1 LKQRLREMAAPTPRT
16 GTALAETLPAWIA
29 GQVRH
34 RPHALALRFKRLG
47 RWEQLSWHALGAKV
61 EALAAGLAA
70 HDFGVGDALLLVS
83 QPREEALLLS
93 LAAQW
98 RGGIAVPVEPSVSNQ
113 TLGRI
118 VRHLAPLFTFAD
130 DDQQVDRLLALSEWV
145 IDANPRGLRPHPHA
159 DVVEYSTLASLDVG
173 VKAIA
178 RPDHDAFIFYRDDA
192 GNGIEERRMTHATL
206 IREALLVAQEEHLQP
221 SDDAFAA
228 RAFATTAQA
237 RYLVAPWLLTGFRLN
252 FPESLE
258 TRDNDRRELSP
269 TLVAG
274 TRETYGRVARLVD
287 ARLPG
292 ANSVRRRLLDRLS
305 DKRSPWLLRTVA
317 WWLVA
322 RPLREVIG
330 FRRVHAALVAGAA
343 LDEDAAR
350 LFKALRIDVRM
361 WPDDGQWQRLPEH
374 ILSAQEAADVQGQ
387 PA

>member
-1 LKQRLREMAAPTPRT
+1 MVAPTPE
-16 GTALAETLPAWIA
+16 LPDTLPAWLA
-29 GQVRH
+29 EQARH
-34 RPHALALRFKRLG
+34 RPHAPALRHKRLG
-47 RWEQLSWHALGAKV
+47 RWEQLSWHTLAEKV
-61 EALAAGLAA
+61 EALAAGLAVR
-70 HDFGVGDALLLVS
+70 DFGAGDALLLVS

-98 RGGIAVPVEPSVSNQ
+98 RGGVAVPVEPSVSDQ
-113 TLGRI
+113 TLAAI

-130 DDQQVDRLLALSEWV
+130 DDQQVDRLLALSQWV

-159 DVVEYSTLASLDVG
+159 DVIEYSTLAAPDKG
-173 VKAIA
+173 TKAIA

-192 GNGIEERRMTHATL
+192 GHGIEEQRITHATL
-206 IREALLVAQEEHLQP
+206 MHEARLVAVKEHLHP
-221 SDDAFAA
+221 ADDAFAA
-228 RAFATTAQA
+228 RAFATAAQA

-258 TRDNDRRELSP
+258 TRDNDRRELAP

-274 TRETYGRVARLVD
+274 TPETYGRVARLVD

-305 DKRSPWLLRTVA
+305 DERSSGLLRLVA
-317 WWLVA
+317 WWVVA

-330 FRRVHAALVAGAA
+330 FKRTHAALVAGAA
-343 LDEDAAR
+343 LDDDAAR
-350 LFKALRIDVRM
+350 LFKALRIDVRT

-374 ILSAQEAADVQGQ
+374 APSAQEAADVQGQ

>member
-1 LKQRLREMAAPTPRT
+1 MGAPTPE
-16 GTALAETLPAWIA
+16 LPDTLPAWLA
-29 GQVRH
+29 EQARH
-34 RPHALALRFKRLG
+34 RPHAPALRHKRLG
-47 RWEQLSWHALGAKV
+47 RWEQLSWHTLAEKV
-61 EALAAGLAA
+61 EALAAGLAV
-70 HDFGVGDALLLVS
+70 HDFGPGDALLLVS
-83 QPREEALLLS
+83 QPREEALCLS

-98 RGGIAVPVEPSVSNQ
+98 RGGVAVPVEPSVSDQ

-118 VRHLAPLFTFAD
+118 VRHLTPLFTFAD
-130 DDQQVDRLLALSEWV
+130 DDQQVDRLLALSQWV
-145 IDANPRGLRPHPHA
+145 IDANPRGLRPHPNA
-159 DVVEYSTLASLDVG
+159 DVIEYTTLASPDKG
-173 VKAIA
+173 VKATA

-192 GNGIEERRMTHATL
+192 GHGIEEQRITHTTL
-206 IREALLVAQEEHLQP
+206 IREARLVAAKEHLHP
-221 SDDAFAA
+221 ADDAFAA
-228 RAFATTAQA
+228 RAFATAAQA

-258 TRDNDRRELSP
+258 TRDNDRRELAP
-269 TLVAG
+269 TVVAG

-305 DKRSPWLLRTVA
+305 DEQSSWLLRTAA

-330 FRRVHAALVAGAA
+330 FRRTHAALVAGAA
-343 LDEDAAR
+343 LDGDAAR
-350 LFKALRIDVRM
+350 LFNALRIDVRT

-374 ILSAQEAADVQGQ
+374 VPSAQQAADVQGQ

>member
-1 LKQRLREMAAPTPRT
+1 MVTPKPV
-16 GTALAETLPAWIA
+16 LPDTLPAWLA
-29 GQVRH
+29 EQARH
-34 RPHALALRFKRLG
+34 RPHAPALRHKRLG
-47 RWEQLSWHALGAKV
+47 QWEQLSWHALATKV

-98 RGGIAVPVEPSVSNQ
+98 RGGVAVPLEPSVSDQ

-118 VRHLAPLFTFAD
+118 VRHLTPLFTFAD
-130 DDQQVDRLLALSEWV
+130 DDRQIDRLLALSQWV

-159 DVVEYSTLASLDVG
+159 DVVEYAALASPSPSPDKG
-173 VKAIA
+173 VKATA

-192 GNGIEERRMTHATL
+192 GHGIEEQRITHATL
-206 IREALLVAQEEHLQP
+206 IREALLVAGEEHLKP
-221 SDDAFAA
+221 ADDAFAA

-287 ARLPG
+287 TRLPG
-292 ANSVRRRLLDRLS
+292 ANSIRRRLLDRLS
-305 DKRSPWLLRTVA
+305 DERSSRLLRLVA
-317 WWLVA
+317 WWGVA

-330 FRRVHAALVAGAA
+330 FKRTHAALIAGAG
-343 LDEDAAR
+343 LDDDAAR

-361 WPDDGQWQRLPEH
+361 WPDDGQWQRLAERVP
-374 ILSAQEAADVQGQ
+374 SAHEAADVHGQ

>member
-1 LKQRLREMAAPTPRT
+1 MAAP
-16 GTALAETLPAWIA
+16 GAELPDTLPAWLA
-29 GQVRH
+29 EQARH
-34 RPHALALRFKRLG
+34 CPHATALRHKRLG
-47 RWEQLSWHALGAKV
+47 RWEQLSWHALAEKV

-70 HDFGVGDALLLVS
+70 RDFGAGDALLLVS
-83 QPREEALLLS
+83 QPREEALCLS

-98 RGGIAVPVEPSVSNQ
+98 RGGVAVPVEPSVSDQ
-113 TLGRI
+113 ALGRI

-130 DDQQVDRLLALSEWV
+130 DDQQVDRLLALSQWV
-145 IDANPRGLRPHPHA
+145 IDANPRGLRPHPNA
-159 DVVEYSTLASLDVG
+159 DVIEYTTLASPDKG
-173 VKAIA
+173 VKATA

-192 GNGIEERRMTHATL
+192 GHGIEEQRITHTTL
-206 IREALLVAQEEHLQP
+206 IREARLVAAKEHLHP
-221 SDDAFAA
+221 ADDAFAA
-228 RAFATTAQA
+228 RAFATAAQA

-258 TRDNDRRELSP
+258 TRDNDRRELAP
-269 TLVAG
+269 TVVAG

-305 DKRSPWLLRTVA
+305 DEQSSWLLRTAA

-330 FRRVHAALVAGAA
+330 FRRTHAALVAGAA
-343 LDEDAAR
+343 LDGDAAR
-350 LFKALRIDVRM
+350 LFNALRIDVRT
-361 WPDDGQWQRLPEH
+361 WPDDGQWQRLSEH
-374 ILSAQEAADVQGQ
+374 VLTAQQAADVQGQ

>member
-1 LKQRLREMAAPTPRT
+1 MVTPTP
-16 GTALAETLPAWIA
+16 GLPDTLPAWLA
-29 GQVRH
+29 EQARH
-34 RPHALALRFKRLG
+34 RPHAPALRHKRLG
-47 RWEQLSWHALGAKV
+47 QWEQLSWHSLATKV

-98 RGGIAVPVEPSVSNQ
+98 RGGVAVPLEPSVSDQ

-118 VRHLAPLFTFAD
+118 VRHLTPLFTFTD
-130 DDQQVDRLLALSEWV
+130 DDRQIDRLLALSQWV

-159 DVVEYSTLASLDVG
+159 DVVGYAALALRSPSPSPPPDKGG
-173 VKAIA
+173 VEAIA
-178 RPDHDAFIFYRDDA
+178 RPDHEAFIFYRDD
-192 GNGIEERRMTHATL
+192 GGRGIEEQRITHAAL
-206 IREALLVAQEEHLQP
+206 IREALLVAAKEHLHP
-221 SDDAFAA
+221 ADDAFAA

-287 ARLPG
+287 ARLSG
-292 ANSVRRRLLDRLS
+292 TNSIRRRLLDRLS
-305 DKRSPWLLRTVA
+305 DERSSRMLRLVA
-317 WWLVA
+317 WWGVA

-330 FRRVHAALVAGAA
+330 FKRTHAALIAGAG
-343 LDEDAAR
+343 LDDNAAR

-361 WPDDGQWQRLPEH
+361 WPDDGQWQRLPERVP
-374 ILSAQEAADVQGQ
+374 SAQEAADVQGQ